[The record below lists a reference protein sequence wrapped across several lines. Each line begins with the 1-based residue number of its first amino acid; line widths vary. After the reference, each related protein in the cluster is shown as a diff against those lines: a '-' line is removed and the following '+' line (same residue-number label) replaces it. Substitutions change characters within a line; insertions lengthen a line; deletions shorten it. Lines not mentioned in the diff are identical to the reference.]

1 MVLSR
6 KVIAGTLAAML
17 TSALVPVQ
25 ALSPIDLSVPQA
37 YADEVCQ
44 TRTDVVKATY
54 LIRNSDGAY
63 RLNES
68 ALTTQEEWKDLGA
81 AGFFLWAGYDQAA
94 DILLNPM
101 DHVKANNQ
109 TIDLNVHVQMDHLGD
124 PDDATAYNNMQY
136 CIDLVNDWNLTRQYE
151 NENDITNNEKVAY
164 IYKDLY
170 QLKIDGGQLDML
182 KISPELIAR
191 EMLAVN
197 YSSII
202 EFQHASIN
210 GTIDEALARQSKT
223 YAYGDIHNRYNP
235 FRYWYFDELEVFLA
249 GSYRPNGNGHWPTV
263 LNIPNMVAGAARA
276 NNRTSPTGSSIQAV
290 YGINA
295 ATQAQAEGSFNLTVM
310 EIDDYQAK
318 LNAYKAF
325 VSSLPSDA
333 TSGIDPDTSASGTT
347 KPTPENAPKPTFAYG
362 TEYTFGADPNG
373 GAAGVTYPTIP
384 YTGTPVTLDVVI
396 TDAKGNRLVEGTDY
410 TMAYAHNNEITAA
423 TGFRATWTATDA
435 NKKWSLTGEFIIAE
449 AKADTSAYKWSGK
462 LSAYTTDM
470 SGASVKI
477 ANKAQ
482 TFLYTADGAKASV
495 GWHTVDGKRYY
506 CAKEGKPVYVDCTID
521 GTSYTATWDEAS
533 QTYHLVKAQAST
545 TPSKPSQPE
554 TPTVPETPSK
564 PETPVIPVVPSKP
577 TKPSNPGATTP
588 SAPSTPDT
596 SEADKRAEEEAK
608 KKAEEEAR
616 KKAEAEAA
624 AKRKAEQEAAA
635 KKAAAEAVAK
645 KKAQQEAAKKN
656 GWYTK
661 GGYRL
666 YYVNGTPLRGWHKIS
681 GEMYFFNKARLMTT
695 GWLWYCGK
703 KYYLKSNGQMAKGW
717 QKIKGKKYYFK
728 SNGRMVT
735 GWQKISGKTYY
746 FDGNGAMLKGFA
758 APAVKAKSAKSAKKR
773 SLTVKWAKPKV
784 KKAKVC
790 AYQVRYSLKKSMAGA
805 KKSKAVKGKSVTLTK
820 LKSGKRYYVQVRY
833 QVKVN
838 GKKCWTSW
846 GKAVRSGK
854 VG

>member
-1 MVLSR
+1 MTTQHLN

-17 TSALVPVQ
+17 TCALVPAQ
-25 ALSPIDLSVPQA
+25 ALSPIDLSTPKA
-37 YADEVCQ
+37 YADEVSQ
-44 TRTDVVKATY
+44 TRTDIVKATY
-54 LIRNSDGAY
+54 LTRASDGTY
-63 RLNES
+63 CLNES

-109 TIDLNVHVQMDHLGD
+109 TIDLNVHVQMDNLGD
-124 PDDATAYNNMQY
+124 EKDSTAYDHLQY
-136 CIDLVNDWNLTRQYE
+136 CIDMTNDWNLVRQYE
-151 NENDITNNEKVAY
+151 NEYGTADEK
-164 IYKDLY
+164 
-170 QLKIDGGQLDML
+170 LKSSNRKFYEFKLAGKQLDML

-210 GTIDEALARQSKT
+210 GAIGESLGNHSTRYDINNPQS
-223 YAYGDIHNRYNP
+223 HYNP
-235 FRYWYFDELEVFLA
+235 LSMLYFAEKDAFLQ
-249 GSYRPNGNGHWPTV
+249 GEFLSYGNGHWPHIA
-263 LNIPNMVAGAARA
+263 NITDIVAGCARA
-276 NNRTSPTGSSIQAV
+276 TSRIGSNGASTAV
-290 YGINA
+290 YGYASANA
-295 ATQAQAEGSFNLTVM
+295 KQVTSFNLTVM

-333 TSGIDPDTSASGTT
+333 SSGIDPDTSASGTP
-347 KPTPENAPKPTFAYG
+347 KPTPENTPKPTYAYG
-362 TEYTFGADPNG
+362 TDYTYAADPNG
-373 GAAGVTYPTIP
+373 GSAGVTYPTVP
-384 YTGTPVTLDVVI
+384 YAGSPVTLDVVI

-410 TMAYAHNNEITAA
+410 TMSYAHNNEITAM
-423 TGFRATWTATDA
+423 TGFRATWTATDV

-449 AKADTSAYKWSGK
+449 AKAEAGTYTWSSTK
-462 LSAYTTDM
+462 SSYTTDPAT
-470 SGASVKI
+470 GKRVKL
-477 ANKAQ
+477 AHKAC
-482 TFLYTADGAKASV
+482 TYLTLDGKDAPV

-506 CAKEGKPVYVDCTID
+506 CASAGFPVYVDCTID
-521 GTSYTATWDEAS
+521 GTAYTATWDAAS
-533 QTYHLVKAQAST
+533 QTYYLVKAQANT

-554 TPTVPETPSK
+554 TPVAPSKPSK
-564 PETPVIPVVPSKP
+564 PETPVVPAVPSKP
-577 TKPSNPGATTP
+577 TTPSNPNATKPVTP
-588 SAPSTPDT
+588 SAPDT

-608 KKAEEEAR
+608 KAAEEAAR
-616 KKAEAEAA
+616 TKAEAEAA
-624 AKRKAEQEAAA
+624 AKRKAEAAKKKAQEEAA
-635 KKAAAEAVAK
+635 KKAAL
-645 KKAQQEAAKKN
+645 AKKN
-656 GWYTK
+656 GWRTE

-666 YYVNGTPLRGWHKIS
+666 YYVKGTPL
-681 GEMYFFNKARLMTT
+681 T
-695 GWLWYCGK
+695 GWQTIAGK

-805 KKSKAVKGKSVTLTK
+805 KKSKTVKGKSVTLTK

-838 GKKCWTSW
+838 GKKCWTGW

-854 VG
+854 VK

>member
-1 MVLSR
+1 MTTQHLN

-17 TSALVPVQ
+17 TCALVPAQ
-25 ALSPIDLSVPQA
+25 ALSPIDLSTPKA
-37 YADEVCQ
+37 YADEVSQ
-44 TRTDVVKATY
+44 TRTDIVKATY
-54 LIRNSDGAY
+54 LTRNSNGTY
-63 RLNES
+63 SLNES

-81 AGFFLWAGYDQAA
+81 VGFFLWAGYDQAA
-94 DILLNPM
+94 DILLNPYDHIKLCDASLSADRYVCM
-101 DHVKANNQ
+101 D
-109 TIDLNVHVQMDHLGD
+109 DLGD
-124 PDDATAYNNMQY
+124 AKDATAYDHLQQPIEM
-136 CIDLVNDWNLTRQYE
+136 VKDWNLARQYE
-151 NENDITNNEKVAY
+151 NDYGEADEVFKNLDRRF
-164 IYKDLY
+164 Y
-170 QLKIDGGQLDML
+170 QFKLDGKKLGML
-182 KISPELIAR
+182 KISPELMAY
-191 EMLAVN
+191 EMRAVN
-197 YSSII
+197 FSSTVAF
-202 EFQHASIN
+202 EHTNIN
-210 GTIDEALARQSKT
+210 GTIAEMLARYTNNYAASDIQSKNNPISGL
-223 YAYGDIHNRYNP
+223 YFEEKDAILHN
-235 FRYWYFDELEVFLA
+235 EIL
-249 GSYRPNGNGHWPTV
+249 SKGNGHFKTV
-263 LNIPNMVAGAARA
+263 VNTAITVAGAGLA
-276 NNRTSPTGSSIQAV
+276 NDRTSV
-290 YGINA
+290 YGSYQTVYGYA
-295 ATQAQAEGSFNLTVM
+295 AVTKAQAEGSFNLTVM

-325 VSSLPSDA
+325 VSSLPSDK

-362 TEYTFGADPNG
+362 TDYTYAADPDG
-373 GAAGVTYPTIP
+373 GPAGVTYPTIT
-384 YTGTPVTLDVVI
+384 YAGSPVTLDVII

-410 TMAYAHNNEITAA
+410 TMSYAHNNEITAM
-423 TGFRATWTATDA
+423 TGFRATWTATDV
-435 NKKWSLTGEFIIAE
+435 NKKWSLTDEFLIAE
-449 AKADTSAYKWSGK
+449 AKADTSTYTYKWSGK
-462 LSAYTTDM
+462 LSAYTIDLT
-470 SGASVKI
+470 GAYVKI

-506 CAKEGKPVYVDCTID
+506 CAEKGTPVYVDCTID
-521 GTSYTATWDEAS
+521 GTAYTATWDAAS
-533 QTYHLVKAQAST
+533 QTYYLVKAQANT

-554 TPTVPETPSK
+554 TPTVPKPSK
-564 PETPVIPVVPSKP
+564 PETPVAPSKPSKPETPVVPAVPSKP
-577 TKPSNPGATTP
+577 TTPSNPNATKPVTP
-588 SAPSTPDT
+588 SAPDT

-608 KKAEEEAR
+608 KAAEEAR

-624 AKRKAEQEAAA
+624 AKRKAAAEAAA
-635 KKAAAEAVAK
+635 KKKAQEEAAK
-645 KKAQQEAAKKN
+645 KAALAKKN
-656 GWYTK
+656 GWRTE

-666 YYVNGTPLRGWHKIS
+666 YYVKGTPL
-681 GEMYFFNKARLMTT
+681 T
-695 GWLWYCGK
+695 GWQTIAGK

-805 KKSKAVKGKSVTLTK
+805 KKSKTVKGKSVTLTK

-838 GKKCWTSW
+838 GKKCWTGW

-854 VG
+854 VK

>member
-1 MVLSR
+1 MTTQHLN

-17 TSALVPVQ
+17 TCALVPAQ
-25 ALSPIDLSVPQA
+25 ALSPIDLSTPKA
-37 YADEVCQ
+37 YADEVSQ
-44 TRTDVVKATY
+44 TRTDIVKATY
-54 LIRNSDGAY
+54 LTRASDGTY

-109 TIDLNVHVQMDHLGD
+109 TIDLNVHVQMDNLGD
-124 PDDATAYNNMQY
+124 KQDSTAYDHLQY

-151 NENDITNNEKVAY
+151 NENDITNNEKVANIDKN
-164 IYKDLY
+164 IYQFKLNGKQFDI
-170 QLKIDGGQLDML
+170 LKV
-182 KISPELIAR
+182 SPELIAR

-210 GTIDEALARQSKT
+210 GALDEMLSRKSKN
-223 YAYGDIHNRYNP
+223 YANGDIQSNNNP
-235 FRYWYFDELEVFLA
+235 FHNWYFEELEFFLSD
-249 GSYRPNGNGHWPTV
+249 SYRPNGNGHWPTV
-263 LNIPNMVAGAARA
+263 LNTKSVVAGCAYA
-276 NNRTSPTGSSIQAV
+276 NNRASASGSSQAV
-290 YGINA
+290 YGCNA

-347 KPTPENAPKPTFAYG
+347 KPTPENAPKPTYAYG
-362 TEYTFGADPNG
+362 IDYTFAADPNG
-373 GAAGVTYPTIP
+373 GAAGVTYPTIT
-384 YTGTPVTLDVVI
+384 YAGSPVTLDVVI

-410 TMAYAHNNEITAA
+410 TMSYAHNNEITAM
-423 TGFRATWTATDA
+423 TGFRATWTATDV
-435 NKKWSLTGEFIIAE
+435 NKKWSLSDEFIIAE
-449 AKADTSAYKWSGK
+449 AKAEAEAGTYTWSPIK
-462 LSAYTTDM
+462 SSYTTDPAT
-470 SGASVKI
+470 GKGVTLAH
-477 ANKAQ
+477 KAC
-482 TFLYTADGAKASV
+482 TYLTLDGKDAPV

-506 CAKEGKPVYVDCTID
+506 CASAGFPVYVDCTID
-521 GTSYTATWDEAS
+521 GTAYTATWDAAS
-533 QTYHLVKAQAST
+533 QTYYLVKAQAST

-554 TPTVPETPSK
+554 PSK
-564 PETPVIPVVPSKP
+564 PETPVAPSKPSKPETPVVPAVPSKP
-577 TKPSNPGATTP
+577 TTPSNPGVTKPVTP
-588 SAPSTPDT
+588 SAPDT
-596 SEADKRAEEEAK
+596 SEADKRAEEAAK
-608 KKAEEEAR
+608 KAAEEAR

-624 AKRKAEQEAAA
+624 AKRKAAAEAAA
-635 KKAAAEAVAK
+635 KKKAQEEAAKAAAL
-645 KKAQQEAAKKN
+645 AKKN

-666 YYVNGTPLRGWHKIS
+666 YYVKGTPL
-681 GEMYFFNKARLMTT
+681 
-695 GWLWYCGK
+695 
-703 KYYLKSNGQMAKGW
+703 KGW
-717 QKIKGKKYYFK
+717 QTIAGKKYYFDK
-728 SNGRMVT
+728 SGKMAK
-735 GWQKISGKTYY
+735 GWLKLSGKTYY
-746 FDGNGAMLKGFA
+746 FNGNGAMLKGFA

-790 AYQVRYSLKKSMAGA
+790 AYQVRCSLKKSMAGA
-805 KKSKAVKGKSVTLTK
+805 KKSKTVKGKSVTLTK

-838 GKKCWTSW
+838 GKKCWTGW
-846 GKAVRSGK
+846 GKTVRSGK
-854 VG
+854 VK

>member
-1 MVLSR
+1 MTTQHLN

-17 TSALVPVQ
+17 TCALVPAQ
-25 ALSPIDLSVPQA
+25 ALSPIDLSTPKA
-37 YADEVCQ
+37 YADEVSQ
-44 TRTDVVKATY
+44 TRTDIVKATY
-54 LIRNSDGAY
+54 LTRNSDGTY
-63 RLNES
+63 SLNES

-109 TIDLNVHVQMDHLGD
+109 TIDLNVHVQMDNLGD
-124 PDDATAYNNMQY
+124 KQDATAYDNMQY
-136 CIDLVNDWNLTRQYE
+136 SIDLVNDWNLTRQYE
-151 NENDITNNEKVAY
+151 NENDITNNEKVANIDKN
-164 IYKDLY
+164 IYQFKLDGK
-170 QLKIDGGQLDML
+170 QFDILKV
-182 KISPELIAR
+182 SPELIAR

-210 GTIDEALARQSKT
+210 GTLDEMLSRKSKN
-223 YAYGDIHNRYNP
+223 YANGDIQSNNNP
-235 FRYWYFDELEVFLA
+235 FHNWYFEELKFFL
-249 GSYRPNGNGHWPTV
+249 SDLYCPKGNGHWPTV
-263 LNIPNMVAGAARA
+263 LNTKIVVAGCAYA
-276 NNRTSPTGSSIQAV
+276 NNRASVIGSSQAV
-290 YGINA
+290 YGCNA
-295 ATQAQAEGSFNLTVM
+295 ATKAQAEGSFNLTVM

-333 TSGIDPDTSASGTT
+333 SSGIDPDTSASGTT
-347 KPTPENAPKPTFAYG
+347 KPTPENAPKPTYAYG
-362 TEYTFGADPNG
+362 TDYTYAADPNG
-373 GAAGVTYPTIP
+373 GPAGVTYPTIT
-384 YTGTPVTLDVVI
+384 YAGSPVTLDVVI
-396 TDAKGNRLVEGTDY
+396 TDAKGNRLVEGTNY
-410 TMAYAHNNEITAA
+410 TMSYAHNNEITAM
-423 TGFRATWTATDA
+423 TGFRATWTATDV

-449 AKADTSAYKWSGK
+449 AKAEAEAGTYAWSSIK
-462 LSAYTTDM
+462 SSYTTDPAT
-470 SGASVKI
+470 GNCVKL
-477 ANKAQ
+477 AHKAC
-482 TFLYTADGAKASV
+482 TYLTLDGKNAPV
-495 GWHTVDGKRYY
+495 GWHTVDGKSYY
-506 CAKEGKPVYVDCTID
+506 CASAGFPVYVDCTID
-521 GTSYTATWDEAS
+521 GTAYTATWDEAS
-533 QTYHLVKAQAST
+533 QTYYLVKAQAST
-545 TPSKPSQPE
+545 TPSKPS
-554 TPTVPETPSK
+554 K
-564 PETPVIPVVPSKP
+564 PETPVAPVVPSKP
-577 TKPSNPGATTP
+577 SKPSNPGATKPVTP
-588 SAPSTPDT
+588 SAPDTP
-596 SEADKRAEEEAK
+596 EADKRAEEEAK
-608 KKAEEEAR
+608 KAAEEAAR

-624 AKRKAEQEAAA
+624 AKRKAEAA
-635 KKAAAEAVAK
+635 AK
-645 KKAQQEAAKKN
+645 KKAQQEAAKKAALAKKN
-656 GWYTK
+656 GWRTE

-666 YYVNGTPLRGWHKIS
+666 YYVKGTPL
-681 GEMYFFNKARLMTT
+681 T
-695 GWLWYCGK
+695 GWQTLAGKKYYFDKSGKMAKGWLKLSGK

-805 KKSKAVKGKSVTLTK
+805 KKSKTVKGKSVTLTK

-838 GKKCWTSW
+838 GKKCWTGW

-854 VG
+854 VK

>member
-1 MVLSR
+1 MTTQHLN

-17 TSALVPVQ
+17 TCALVPAQ
-25 ALSPIDLSVPQA
+25 ALSPIDLSTPKA
-37 YADEVCQ
+37 YADEVSQ
-44 TRTDVVKATY
+44 TRTDIVKATY
-54 LIRNSDGAY
+54 LTRNSDGTY
-63 RLNES
+63 SLNES

-94 DILLNPM
+94 DILLNPY
-101 DHVKANNQ
+101 DHIKVNNQ
-109 TIDLNVHVQMDHLGD
+109 DADVDRYVQMDNLGD
-124 PDDATAYNNMQY
+124 SDDATAYDNMQSG
-136 CIDLVNDWNLTRQYE
+136 IDLVNDWNLTRQYE
-151 NENDITNNEKVAY
+151 NENGTADEKF
-164 IYKDLY
+164 KDVNRQFY
-170 QLKIDGGQLDML
+170 QFKLDGKKLDML
-182 KISPELIAR
+182 KISPELVAR
-191 EMLAVN
+191 EMRAIN
-197 YSSII
+197 FSSIVAFEHTEI
-202 EFQHASIN
+202 D
-210 GTIDEALARQSKT
+210 GTLNEMLACQSKN
-223 YAYGDIHNRYNP
+223 YANGDIHTNRNP
-235 FRYWYFDELEVFLA
+235 FYNWYFRELEAFLN
-249 GSYRPNGNGHWPTV
+249 GESLSTGNGHWPCVVTIHETIV
-263 LNIPNMVAGAARA
+263 GAAKA
-276 NNRTSPTGSSIQAV
+276 EDRTSATGPSLKSV
-290 YGINA
+290 YGCNA

-325 VSSLPSDA
+325 VSSLPSDK

-347 KPTPENAPKPTFAYG
+347 KPKPENAPKPTYAYG
-362 TEYTFGADPNG
+362 TEYTYAADPNG
-373 GAAGVTYPTIP
+373 GSAGVTYPTIT
-384 YTGTPVTLDVVI
+384 YAGSPVTLDVII

-410 TMAYAHNNEITAA
+410 TMSYAHNNEITAM
-423 TGFRATWTATDA
+423 TGFRATWTATDV

-462 LSAYTTDM
+462 LSAYTTDLT
-470 SGASVKI
+470 GASVKI

-495 GWHTVDGKRYY
+495 GWHTVDGRRYY

-521 GTSYTATWDEAS
+521 GTAYTATWDAAS

-545 TPSKPSQPE
+545 TPSKPSQPK
-554 TPTVPETPSK
+554 PSK
-564 PETPVIPVVPSKP
+564 PETPVAPSKPSKPETPVVPAVPSKP
-577 TKPSNPGATTP
+577 TTPSNPGVTKPVTP
-588 SAPSTPDT
+588 SAPDT

-608 KKAEEEAR
+608 KAAEEAAR

-624 AKRKAEQEAAA
+624 AKRKAQQEAA
-635 KKAAAEAVAK
+635 KKAAL
-645 KKAQQEAAKKN
+645 AKKN

-735 GWQKISGKTYY
+735 GWCKISGKTYY

-805 KKSKAVKGKSVTLTK
+805 KKSKTVKGKSVTLTK

>member
-1 MVLSR
+1 MTTQHLN

-17 TSALVPVQ
+17 TCALVPAQ
-25 ALSPIDLSVPQA
+25 ALSPIDLSTPKA
-37 YADEVCQ
+37 YADEVSQ
-44 TRTDVVKATY
+44 TRTDIVKATY
-54 LIRNSDGAY
+54 LIRNADGTY

-94 DILLNPM
+94 DILLNPY
-101 DHVKANNQ
+101 DHIKVNNQ
-109 TIDLNVHVQMDHLGD
+109 DADVDRYVQMDNLGD
-124 PDDATAYNNMQY
+124 SDDATAYDNMQSG
-136 CIDLVNDWNLTRQYE
+136 IDLVNDWNLTRQYE
-151 NENDITNNEKVAY
+151 NENGTADEKF
-164 IYKDLY
+164 KDVNRQFY
-170 QLKIDGGQLDML
+170 QFKLDGKKLDML
-182 KISPELIAR
+182 KISPELVAR
-191 EMLAVN
+191 EMRAIN
-197 YSSII
+197 FSSIVAFEHTEI
-202 EFQHASIN
+202 D
-210 GTIDEALARQSKT
+210 GTLNEMLACQSKN
-223 YAYGDIHNRYNP
+223 YANGDIHTNRNP
-235 FRYWYFDELEVFLA
+235 FYNWYFRELEAFLN
-249 GSYRPNGNGHWPTV
+249 GESLSIGNGHWPCVVTIHETIV
-263 LNIPNMVAGAARA
+263 GAAKA
-276 NNRTSPTGSSIQAV
+276 EDRTSATGSLASV
-290 YGINA
+290 YGCNA
-295 ATQAQAEGSFNLTVM
+295 ANAKQVTSFNLTVM

-333 TSGIDPDTSASGTT
+333 SSGIDPDTSASGTT
-347 KPTPENAPKPTFAYG
+347 KPTPENAPKPTYAYG
-362 TEYTFGADPNG
+362 TDYTYAADPNG
-373 GAAGVTYPTIP
+373 GAAGVTYPTLT
-384 YTGTPVTLDVVI
+384 YAGAPVTLDVVI

-410 TMAYAHNNEITAA
+410 TMSYAHNNEITAM
-423 TGFRATWTATDA
+423 TGFRATWTATDV

-462 LSAYTTDM
+462 LSAYTTDLT
-470 SGASVKI
+470 GASVKI

-495 GWHTVDGKRYY
+495 GWHTVDGRRYY

-521 GTSYTATWDEAS
+521 GTAYTATWDAAS
-533 QTYHLVKAQAST
+533 QTYYLVKAQANT

-554 TPTVPETPSK
+554 TPVAPSKPSK
-564 PETPVIPVVPSKP
+564 PETPVVPAVPSKP
-577 TKPSNPGATTP
+577 TTPSNPNATKPVTP
-588 SAPSTPDT
+588 SAPDT

-608 KKAEEEAR
+608 KAAEEAAR

-624 AKRKAEQEAAA
+624 AKRKAEAAKKKAQEEAA
-635 KKAAAEAVAK
+635 KKAAL
-645 KKAQQEAAKKN
+645 AKKN
-656 GWYTK
+656 GWRTE

-666 YYVNGTPLRGWHKIS
+666 YYVKGTPL
-681 GEMYFFNKARLMTT
+681 T
-695 GWLWYCGK
+695 GWQTIAGK

-805 KKSKAVKGKSVTLTK
+805 KKSKTVKGKSVTLTK

-838 GKKCWTSW
+838 GKKCWTGW

-854 VG
+854 VK

>member
-1 MVLSR
+1 MTTQHLN

-17 TSALVPVQ
+17 TCALVPAQ
-25 ALSPIDLSVPQA
+25 ALSPIDLSIPRA
-37 YADEVCQ
+37 YADEVSQ
-44 TRTDVVKATY
+44 TRTDIVKATY
-54 LIRNSDGAY
+54 LTRASDGTY
-63 RLNES
+63 SLNES

-109 TIDLNVHVQMDHLGD
+109 TIDLSVHVQMDNLGD
-124 PDDATAYNNMQY
+124 EKDSTAYDHLQY
-136 CIDLVNDWNLTRQYE
+136 SIDLVNDWNLTRQYE
-151 NENDITNNEKVAY
+151 NENDITNNEKVANTDKN
-164 IYKDLY
+164 IYQFKL
-170 QLKIDGGQLDML
+170 DGKQFDML
-182 KISPELIAR
+182 KTSPELIAR

-210 GTIDEALARQSKT
+210 GTLDEMLSRKSKN
-223 YAYGDIHNRYNP
+223 YANGDIQSDNNP
-235 FRYWYFDELEVFLA
+235 FHNWYFEELEFFLSD
-249 GSYRPNGNGHWPTV
+249 SYRPNGNGHWPTV
-263 LNIPNMVAGAARA
+263 LNTKSVVAGCAYA
-276 NNRTSPTGSSIQAV
+276 NNRASACGSSQAV
-290 YGINA
+290 YGCNA

-318 LNAYKAF
+318 LDSYKAF
-325 VSSLPSDA
+325 VSSLPSD
-333 TSGIDPDTSASGTT
+333 TSSGIDPDTSASGTP
-347 KPTPENAPKPTFAYG
+347 KPTPENAPKPTYAYG
-362 TEYTFGADPNG
+362 TDYTFGADPNG
-373 GAAGVTYPTIP
+373 GSAGVTYPTIT
-384 YTGTPVTLDVVI
+384 YAGSPVTLDVVI

-410 TMAYAHNNEITAA
+410 TLSYAHNNEITAM
-423 TGFRATWTATDA
+423 TGFRATWIATDV

-449 AKADTSAYKWSGK
+449 AKADTSTYKWSGK
-462 LSAYTTDM
+462 LSAYTTDLT
-470 SGASVKI
+470 GASVKI
-477 ANKAQ
+477 DNKAQ

-506 CAKEGKPVYVDCTID
+506 CAKEGKPVYVDCAID
-521 GTSYTATWDEAS
+521 GVAYTATWDAAS
-533 QTYHLVKAQAST
+533 QTYYLVKAQAST
-545 TPSKPSQPE
+545 KPETPSQPE
-554 TPTVPETPSK
+554 TPTVPTDP
-564 PETPVIPVVPSKP
+564 KP
-577 TKPSNPGATTP
+577 TTPSNPGATTP
-588 SAPSTPDT
+588 STPSTPDT

-608 KKAEEEAR
+608 KAAEEAAR

-624 AKRKAEQEAAA
+624 AKRKA
-635 KKAAAEAVAK
+635 
-645 KKAQQEAAKKN
+645 EAAKKN

-681 GEMYFFNKARLMTT
+681 GEMYFFNRARLMTT

-805 KKSKAVKGKSVTLTK
+805 KKSKTVKGKSVTLTK

>member
-1 MVLSR
+1 MTTQHLN

-17 TSALVPVQ
+17 TCALVPAQ
-25 ALSPIDLSVPQA
+25 ALSPLDLSTPKA
-37 YADEVCQ
+37 YADEVSQ
-44 TRTDVVKATY
+44 TRTDIVKATY
-54 LIRNSDGAY
+54 LTRNSNGTY
-63 RLNES
+63 SLNES

-109 TIDLNVHVQMDHLGD
+109 TIDLSVHVQMDHLGD
-124 PDDATAYNNMQY
+124 PDDATAYDNLQY
-136 CIDLVNDWNLTRQYE
+136 SIDLVNDWNLARQYE
-151 NENDITNNEKVAY
+151 NEYGTAHEKLKD
-164 IYKDLY
+164 IYKEFY
-170 QLKIDGGQLDML
+170 QLKVDGKDLSML

-191 EMLAVN
+191 EMRAVN

-202 EFQHASIN
+202 EFQHADID
-210 GTIDEALARQSKT
+210 GTISEAIARFSVNFPTSDIQNSK
-223 YAYGDIHNRYNP
+223 NP
-235 FRYWYFDELEVFLA
+235 FSMWYFAEKDAFLHNTYL
-249 GSYRPNGNGHWPTV
+249 SNGNGHWPTV
-263 LNIPNMVAGAARA
+263 VRIPSVVAGAAGTR
-276 NNRTSPTGSSIQAV
+276 NRIGVRDNSAV

-295 ATQAQAEGSFNLTVM
+295 ATKAQAEGSFNLTVM

-333 TSGIDPDTSASGTT
+333 SSGIDPDTSASGTT

-362 TEYTFGADPNG
+362 TEYTYATDPNG
-373 GAAGVTYPTIP
+373 GSAGVTYPTIT
-384 YTGTPVTLDVVI
+384 YAGSPVTLDVVI

-410 TMAYAHNNEITAA
+410 TMSYAHNNEITAA
-423 TGFRATWTATDA
+423 TGFRATWTATDV

-449 AKADTSAYKWSGK
+449 AKAEAEAGTYTWSSTK
-462 LSAYTTDM
+462 SSYTTDPAT
-470 SGASVKI
+470 GKRVKL
-477 ANKAQ
+477 AHKAC
-482 TFLYTADGAKASV
+482 TYLTLDGKDAPV
-495 GWHTVDGKRYY
+495 GWHTVGDKRYY
-506 CAKEGKPVYVDCTID
+506 CASAGFPVYVDCTID
-521 GTSYTATWDEAS
+521 GTAYTATWDAAS
-533 QTYHLVKAQAST
+533 QTYYLVKAQTNT
-545 TPSKPSQPE
+545 TPSKPSKPE
-554 TPTVPETPSK
+554 TPAVPEPSKPEAPVAPSKPSK
-564 PETPVIPVVPSKP
+564 PETPVVPVVPSKP
-577 TKPSNPGATTP
+577 TTPSNPGATKPVT
-588 SAPSTPDT
+588 PSTPDT

-608 KKAEEEAR
+608 KAAEEAAR

-635 KKAAAEAVAK
+635 KKAAAEAAAK
-645 KKAQQEAAKKN
+645 KKAQQEAAKKAALAKKN
-656 GWYTK
+656 GWRTE

-666 YYVNGTPLRGWHKIS
+666 YYVKGTPL
-681 GEMYFFNKARLMTT
+681 
-695 GWLWYCGK
+695 
-703 KYYLKSNGQMAKGW
+703 KGW
-717 QKIKGKKYYFK
+717 Q
-728 SNGRMVT
+728 T
-735 GWQKISGKTYY
+735 ISGKKYY

-805 KKSKAVKGKSVTLTK
+805 KKSKTVKGKSVTLTK
-820 LKSGKRYYVQVRY
+820 LKGGKRYYVQVRY

-854 VG
+854 VR